1 MSIIISLPC
10 YGVLVNEK
18 TTTSLFNLGKL
29 LVRNQIEHGIITVA
43 NESLI
48 THGRSRISNFF
59 MNNTEFEYL
68 FCLDADVAFQPEDM
82 LKLYS
87 YQKAIV
93 SASYPM
99 KTLPIRHCYELYNPV
114 KLCGNLVKIGGIG
127 MGFVLIHRS
136 VFEKLNKHY
145 SELKY
150 FPGLNNSNYPITE
163 GEYHNSY
170 HYFAEM
176 NKEGKYFGEDMSFF
190 HRVSDIGYDVWMDT
204 SIELQHIGSHVF
216 GK

>member
-1 MSIIISLPC
+1 M
-10 YGVLVNEK
+10 NEK

-29 LVRNQIEHGIITVA
+29 LVRNQIEHGIMTVA

-48 THGRSRISNFF
+48 THGRSRIANFF
-59 MNNTEFEYL
+59 VNNTEFEYL
-68 FCLDADVAFQPEDM
+68 FCLDADVAFSPEDM

-87 YQKAIV
+87 YQKPIV

-99 KTLPIRHCYELYNPV
+99 KTLPLRHCYELYNPV

-136 VFEKLNKHY
+136 VFEKLNKYY

-163 GEYHNSY
+163 KEYHNSY

-176 NKEGKYFGEDMSFF
+176 NKEGKYLGEDMSFF

>member
-1 MSIIISLPC
+1 MSILISLPC
-10 YGVLVNEK
+10 YGGLVNEK

-29 LVRNQIEHGIITVA
+29 LVRNQIEHGIMTVA

-48 THGRSRISNFF
+48 THGRSRIANFF
-59 MNNTEFEYL
+59 VNNTEFEYL
-68 FCLDADVAFQPEDM
+68 FCLDADVAFSPEDM

-87 YQKAIV
+87 YQKPIV

-99 KTLPIRHCYELYNPV
+99 KTLPLRHCYELYNPV

-127 MGFVLIHRS
+127 MGFVLINRS

-176 NKEGKYFGEDMSFF
+176 NKEGKYLGEDMSFF

>member
-1 MSIIISLPC
+1 
-10 YGVLVNEK
+10 VNEK

-29 LVRNQIEHGIITVA
+29 LVRNNIDHGIITVA

-48 THGRSRISNFF
+48 THGRSRIANFF
-59 MNNTEFEYL
+59 VNNTEFEYL
-68 FCLDADVAFQPEDM
+68 FCLDADVAFSPEDM

-87 YQKAIV
+87 YQKPIV

-127 MGFVLIHRS
+127 MGFVLIHRN
-136 VFEKLNKHY
+136 VFAKLNRYY

-163 GEYHNSY
+163 KEYHNSY

-176 NKEGKYFGEDMSFF
+176 NKEGKYLGEDMSFF

>member
-1 MSIIISLPC
+1 MSILISLPC
-10 YGVLVNEK
+10 YGGLVNEK

-29 LVRNQIEHGIITVA
+29 LVRNNIDHGIITVA

-48 THGRSRISNFF
+48 THGRSRIANFF
-59 MNNTEFEYL
+59 MNNTDFEYL
-68 FCLDADVAFQPEDM
+68 FCLDADVAFKPEDM

-87 YQKAIV
+87 YQKPIV

-99 KTLPIRHCYELYNPV
+99 KTIPLRHCYEVFNPV
-114 KLCGNLVKIGGIG
+114 KLCGNLIKIGGIG

-136 VFEKLNKHY
+136 VFKKLNKHY

-150 FPGLNNSNYPITE
+150 FPGLKNSNYPITE
-163 GEYHNSY
+163 KEYHNSY

-176 NKEGKYFGEDMSFF
+176 NKNGKYLGEDMSFF
-190 HRVSDIGYDVWMDT
+190 HRITDIGYDVWLDT

>member
-1 MSIIISLPC
+1 M
-10 YGVLVNEK
+10 VNEK

-29 LVRNQIEHGIITVA
+29 LVRNNIDHGIMTVA

-48 THGRSRISNFF
+48 THGRSRIANFF

-68 FCLDADVAFQPEDM
+68 FCLDADVAFSPEDM

-87 YQKAIV
+87 YQKPIV

-136 VFEKLNKHY
+136 IFEKLNKYY

-163 GEYHNSY
+163 KEYHNSY

-176 NKEGKYFGEDMSFF
+176 NKEGKYLGEDMSFF

-204 SIELQHIGSHVF
+204 SIVLQHIGSHVF

>member
-1 MSIIISLPC
+1 MSILISLPC
-10 YGVLVNEK
+10 YGGLVNEK

-29 LVRNQIEHGIITVA
+29 LVRNNIDHGIMTVA

-48 THGRSRISNFF
+48 THGRSRIANFF
-59 MNNTEFEYL
+59 VNNTEFEYL
-68 FCLDADVAFQPEDM
+68 FCLDADVAFSPEDM

-87 YQKAIV
+87 YQKPIV

-114 KLCGNLVKIGGIG
+114 KLCGNLVKIGGVG

-136 VFEKLNKHY
+136 VFEKLNKYY

-163 GEYHNSY
+163 NEYQNSY

-176 NKEGKYFGEDMSFF
+176 NKEGKYLGEDMSFF

-204 SIELQHIGSHVF
+204 SIELQHIGSHIF

>member
-1 MSIIISLPC
+1 MSILISLPC
-10 YGVLVNEK
+10 YGGLVNEK

-29 LVRNQIEHGIITVA
+29 LVRNNIDHGIMTVA

-48 THGRSRISNFF
+48 THGRSRIANFF

-68 FCLDADVAFQPEDM
+68 FCLDADVAFQPEDL

-87 YQKAIV
+87 YQKPIV

-127 MGFVLIHRS
+127 MGFVLIHRN
-136 VFEKLNKHY
+136 VFLELNKYY

-163 GEYHNSY
+163 KEYHNSY

-176 NKEGKYFGEDMSFF
+176 NKEGKYLGEDMSFF

-204 SIELQHIGSHVF
+204 TIELQHIGSHVF

>member
-1 MSIIISLPC
+1 MSILISLPC
-10 YGVLVNEK
+10 YGGLVNEK

-29 LVRNQIEHGIITVA
+29 LVRNNIEHGIMTVA

-48 THGRSRISNFF
+48 THGRSRIANFF
-59 MNNTEFEYL
+59 VNNTEFEYL
-68 FCLDADVAFQPEDM
+68 FCLDADVAFSPEDM

-87 YQKAIV
+87 YQKPIV

-136 VFEKLNKHY
+136 VFEKLNRQY

-150 FPGLNNSNYPITE
+150 FPGLNSSNYPITE
-163 GEYHNSY
+163 KEYHNSY

-176 NKEGKYFGEDMSFF
+176 NKEGRYLGEDMSFF

>member
-1 MSIIISLPC
+1 MSILISLPC
-10 YGVLVNEK
+10 YGGLVNEK

-29 LVRNQIEHGIITVA
+29 LVRNHIDHGIMTVA

-48 THGRSRISNFF
+48 THGRSRIANFF
-59 MNNTEFEYL
+59 VNNTEFEYL
-68 FCLDADVAFQPEDM
+68 FCLDADVAFSPEDM
-82 LKLYS
+82 MKLYS
-87 YQKAIV
+87 YQKPIV

-114 KLCGNLVKIGGIG
+114 KLCGNLVKIGGVG

-136 VFEKLNKHY
+136 VFEKLNKYY

-163 GEYHNSY
+163 KEYHNSY

-176 NKEGKYFGEDMSFF
+176 NKEGKYLGEDMSFF

>member
-1 MSIIISLPC
+1 MSILISLPC
-10 YGVLVNEK
+10 YGGLVNEK

-29 LVRNQIEHGIITVA
+29 LVRNQIEHGIMTVA

-48 THGRSRISNFF
+48 THGRSRIANFF
-59 MNNTEFEYL
+59 VNNTEFEYL
-68 FCLDADVAFQPEDM
+68 FWLGADVAFSPEDM

-87 YQKAIV
+87 YQKPIV

-99 KTLPIRHCYELYNPV
+99 KTLPLRHCYELYNPV

-163 GEYHNSY
+163 KEYHNSY

-176 NKEGKYFGEDMSFF
+176 NKEGKYLGEDMSFF

>member
-1 MSIIISLPC
+1 MSILISLPC
-10 YGVLVNEK
+10 YGGLVNEK

-29 LVRNQIEHGIITVA
+29 LVRNQIEHGIMTVA

-48 THGRSRISNFF
+48 THGRSRIANFF
-59 MNNTEFEYL
+59 VNNTEFEYL
-68 FCLDADVAFQPEDM
+68 FCLDADVAFSPEDM

-87 YQKAIV
+87 YQKPIV

-99 KTLPIRHCYELYNPV
+99 KTLPLRHCYELYNPV

-163 GEYHNSY
+163 REYHNSY

-176 NKEGKYFGEDMSFF
+176 NKEGKYLGEDMSFF

>member
-1 MSIIISLPC
+1 MSILISLPC
-10 YGVLVNEK
+10 YGGLVNEK

-29 LVRNQIEHGIITVA
+29 LVRNNIEHGIMTVA

-48 THGRSRISNFF
+48 THGRSRIANFF

-68 FCLDADVAFQPEDM
+68 FCLDADVAFSPEDM

-87 YQKAIV
+87 YQKPIV

-127 MGFVLIHRS
+127 MGFVLIHRN
-136 VFEKLNKHY
+136 VFLELNKHY

-163 GEYHNSY
+163 KEYHNSY

-176 NKEGKYFGEDMSFF
+176 NKEGKYLGEDMSFF

>member
-1 MSIIISLPC
+1 M
-10 YGVLVNEK
+10 NEK

-29 LVRNQIEHGIITVA
+29 LVRNNIEHGIMTVA

-48 THGRSRISNFF
+48 THGRSRIANFF
-59 MNNTEFEYL
+59 VNNTEFEYL
-68 FCLDADVAFQPEDM
+68 FCLDADVAFQSEDM

-87 YQKAIV
+87 YQKPIV

-136 VFEKLNKHY
+136 VFEKLNRYY

-163 GEYHNSY
+163 KEYHNSY

-176 NKEGKYFGEDMSFF
+176 NKEGKYLGEDMSFF

>member
-1 MSIIISLPC
+1 MSILISLPC
-10 YGVLVNEK
+10 YGGLVNEK

-29 LVRNQIEHGIITVA
+29 LVRNNIEHGIMTVA

-48 THGRSRISNFF
+48 THGRSRIANFF
-59 MNNTEFEYL
+59 VNNTEFEYL
-68 FCLDADVAFQPEDM
+68 FCLDADVAFSPEDM

-87 YQKAIV
+87 YQKPIV

-99 KTLPIRHCYELYNPV
+99 KTLPIRPCYELYNPV

-136 VFEKLNKHY
+136 VFEKLNRHY

-150 FPGLNNSNYPITE
+150 FPGLNSSNYPITE
-163 GEYHNSY
+163 KEYHNSY

-176 NKEGKYFGEDMSFF
+176 NKEGKYLGEDMSFF

>member
-1 MSIIISLPC
+1 MSILISLPC
-10 YGVLVNEK
+10 YGGLVNEK

-29 LVRNQIEHGIITVA
+29 LVRNHIDHGIMTVA

-48 THGRSRISNFF
+48 THGRSRIANFF
-59 MNNTEFEYL
+59 VNNTEFEYL
-68 FCLDADVAFQPEDM
+68 FCLDADVAFKPEDM

-87 YQKAIV
+87 YQKPIV

-127 MGFVLIHRS
+127 MGFVMIQRS
-136 VFEKLNKHY
+136 VFEKLNMYY

-163 GEYHNSY
+163 KEYHNSY

-176 NKEGKYFGEDMSFF
+176 NKEGKYLGEDMSFF
-190 HRVSDIGYDVWMDT
+190 HRLTDIGYDVWLDT

>member
-1 MSIIISLPC
+1 MSILISLPC
-10 YGVLVNEK
+10 YGGLVNEK

-29 LVRNQIEHGIITVA
+29 LVRNNIDHGIMTVA

-48 THGRSRISNFF
+48 THGRSRIANFF
-59 MNNTEFEYL
+59 VNNTEFEYL
-68 FCLDADVAFQPEDM
+68 FCLDADVAFSPEDM

-87 YQKAIV
+87 YQKPIV

-136 VFEKLNKHY
+136 VFEKLNRYH

-163 GEYHNSY
+163 KEYHNSY

-176 NKEGKYFGEDMSFF
+176 NKEGKYLGEDMSFF

>member
-1 MSIIISLPC
+1 MSILISLPC
-10 YGVLVNEK
+10 YGGLVNEK

-29 LVRNQIEHGIITVA
+29 LVRNNIDHGIMTVA

-48 THGRSRISNFF
+48 THGRSRIANFF
-59 MNNTEFEYL
+59 VNNTEFEYL
-68 FCLDADVAFQPEDM
+68 FCLDADVAFQPEAM

-87 YQKAIV
+87 HQKPIV

-114 KLCGNLVKIGGIG
+114 KLCGSLVKIGGVG

-136 VFEKLNKHY
+136 VFEKLNKYY

-163 GEYHNSY
+163 KEYHNSY

-176 NKEGKYFGEDMSFF
+176 NKEGKYLGEDMSFF

-204 SIELQHIGSHVF
+204 SIELQHIGSHIF

>member
-1 MSIIISLPC
+1 MSILISLPC
-10 YGVLVNEK
+10 YGGLVNEK

-29 LVRNQIEHGIITVA
+29 LVRNNIDHGIMTVA

-48 THGRSRISNFF
+48 THGRSRIANFF
-59 MNNTEFEYL
+59 VNNTEFEYL
-68 FCLDADVAFQPEDM
+68 FCLDADVAFSPEDM

-87 YQKAIV
+87 YQKSIV

-136 VFEKLNKHY
+136 VFEKLNKYY

-163 GEYHNSY
+163 KEYHNSY

-176 NKEGKYFGEDMSFF
+176 NKEGKYLGEDMSFF

>member
-1 MSIIISLPC
+1 MSILISLPC
-10 YGVLVNEK
+10 YGGLVNEK

-29 LVRNQIEHGIITVA
+29 LVRNNIDHGIMTVA

-48 THGRSRISNFF
+48 THGRSRIANFF
-59 MNNTEFEYL
+59 VNNTEFEYL

-87 YQKAIV
+87 YQKSIV

-127 MGFVLIHRS
+127 MGFVLIHRN
-136 VFEKLNKHY
+136 VFEKLNRYY

-163 GEYHNSY
+163 KEYHNSY

-176 NKEGKYFGEDMSFF
+176 NKEGKYLGEDMSFF

>member
-1 MSIIISLPC
+1 MSILISLPC
-10 YGVLVNEK
+10 YGGLVNEK

-29 LVRNQIEHGIITVA
+29 LVRNNIEHGIMTVA

-48 THGRSRISNFF
+48 THGRSRIANFF
-59 MNNTEFEYL
+59 VNNTEFEYL

-87 YQKAIV
+87 YQKPIV

-150 FPGLNNSNYPITE
+150 FPGLNNSNYLITE
-163 GEYHNSY
+163 NEYHNSY

-176 NKEGKYFGEDMSFF
+176 NKEGKYLGEDMSFF

-204 SIELQHIGSHVF
+204 SIELQHIGSHIF

>member
-1 MSIIISLPC
+1 MSILISLPC
-10 YGVLVNEK
+10 YGGLVNEK

-29 LVRNQIEHGIITVA
+29 LVRNQIEHGIMTVA

-48 THGRSRISNFF
+48 THGRSRIANFF
-59 MNNTEFEYL
+59 VNNTEFEYL
-68 FCLDADVAFQPEDM
+68 FCLDADVAFSPEDM

-87 YQKAIV
+87 YQKPIV

-99 KTLPIRHCYELYNPV
+99 KTLPLRHCYELYNPV

-136 VFEKLNKHY
+136 VFEKLNKYY

-176 NKEGKYFGEDMSFF
+176 NKEGKYLGEDMSFF

>member
-1 MSIIISLPC
+1 MSILISLPC
-10 YGVLVNEK
+10 YGGLVNEK

-29 LVRNQIEHGIITVA
+29 LVRNQIEHGIMTVA

-48 THGRSRISNFF
+48 THGRSRIANFF
-59 MNNTEFEYL
+59 VNNTEFEYL

-87 YQKAIV
+87 YQKPIV

-136 VFEKLNKHY
+136 VFEKLNRYY

-163 GEYHNSY
+163 KEYHNSY

-176 NKEGKYFGEDMSFF
+176 NKEGKYLGEDMSFF

>member
-1 MSIIISLPC
+1 MSLLISLPC
-10 YGVLVNEK
+10 YGGLVNEK

-29 LVRNQIEHGIITVA
+29 LVRNNIDHGIMTVA

-48 THGRSRISNFF
+48 THGRSRIANFF
-59 MNNTEFEYL
+59 VNNTEFEYL
-68 FCLDADVAFQPEDM
+68 FCLDADVAFSPEDM

-87 YQKAIV
+87 YQKPIV

-127 MGFVLIHRS
+127 MGFVLIHRN
-136 VFEKLNKHY
+136 VFEKLNRYY

-163 GEYHNSY
+163 KEYHNSY

-176 NKEGKYFGEDMSFF
+176 NKEGKYLGEDMSFF

>member
-1 MSIIISLPC
+1 M
-10 YGVLVNEK
+10 
-18 TTTSLFNLGKL
+18 
-29 LVRNQIEHGIITVA
+29 
-43 NESLI
+43 
-48 THGRSRISNFF
+48 
-59 MNNTEFEYL
+59 
-68 FCLDADVAFQPEDM
+68 
-82 LKLYS
+82 
-87 YQKAIV
+87 
-93 SASYPM
+93 
-99 KTLPIRHCYELYNPV
+99 
-114 KLCGNLVKIGGIG
+114 KIGGIG

-163 GEYHNSY
+163 KEYHNSY

-176 NKEGKYFGEDMSFF
+176 NKEGKYLGEDMSFF
-190 HRVSDIGYDVWMDT
+190 HRVSDIGYDVWLDT

>member
-10 YGVLVNEK
+10 YGGLVNEK

-29 LVRNQIEHGIITVA
+29 LVRNNIDHGIMTVA

-48 THGRSRISNFF
+48 THGRSRIANFF
-59 MNNTEFEYL
+59 VNNTEFEYL

-87 YQKAIV
+87 YQKPIV

-114 KLCGNLVKIGGIG
+114 KLCGNLVKIGGVG

-136 VFEKLNKHY
+136 VFGKLNKYY

-163 GEYHNSY
+163 NEYHNSY

-176 NKEGKYFGEDMSFF
+176 NKEGKYLGEDMSFF

-204 SIELQHIGSHVF
+204 SIELQHIGSHIF

>member
-1 MSIIISLPC
+1 MSILISLPC
-10 YGVLVNEK
+10 YGGLVNEK
-18 TTTSLFNLGKL
+18 TTISLFNLGKL
-29 LVRNQIEHGIITVA
+29 LVRSNIDHGIMTVA

-48 THGRSRISNFF
+48 THGRSRIANFF
-59 MNNTEFEYL
+59 MNNTEFDYL
-68 FCLDADVAFQPEDM
+68 FCLDADVAFTPEDV

-87 YQKAIV
+87 YQKPVV
-93 SASYPM
+93 SGSYPM
-99 KTLPIRHCYELYNPV
+99 KTLPLRHCYEVYNPV
-114 KLCGNLVKIGGIG
+114 KLCGNLIKIGGVG
-127 MGFVLIHRS
+127 MGFVMIHRS

-163 GEYHNSY
+163 KEYHNSY

-176 NKEGKYFGEDMSFF
+176 NKEGKYLGEDMSFF
-190 HRVSDIGYDVWMDT
+190 HRLTDIGYDVWLDT